1 MQSKEL
7 YLRLLKHT
15 LPYWRIFL
23 LAIVSMVIYALT
35 EPAIPALLKPLL
47 DGSFVNKDQ
56 DTLFWAPIVLL
67 AIFAIRGLTGF
78 GSTVC
83 LNWVAFHLVKDLRQ
97 KSFHKLVTLPNSF
110 YDENPSGILISKLS
124 FDVNQVT
131 SAATETL
138 LVLIRDSLTVLGLLA
153 WMIYLNWKLSLIALA
168 VVPVI
173 AISVKLVSKRLRKF
187 SHSLQKSMGEMT
199 HILEETISG
208 NRVMKVFGGQ
218 KYECQRFKDSIEQ
231 IRSHNTR
238 LTIASMANVEGVQMI
253 TVFALATIIYFAS
266 LQSMQNA
273 ISVGEFVSFFT
284 AMGLLFSPIKRLT
297 KINERLQQGLAAAE
311 SVFTLIDQQSETDT
325 GHKTLLKPSGHLQ
338 FRDVNFCYQ
347 GSEKPALRD
356 INFTVQAG
364 QSIALV
370 GSSGSGKTTLVSLIP
385 RFYPLTTGEILLDGQ
400 NTDKLTLENLR
411 THVSLVSQD
420 IVLFNDSIRANIAY
434 GSMNDASEEDIIAA
448 ATAAHAMEF
457 IQPLRDGLNTLI
469 GENGAKLSGGQR
481 QRLAIAR
488 AILKNAPILI
498 LDEAT
503 SALDTQSERYIQAA
517 LEELKKNRTT
527 FIIAHRLSTIEAA
540 DQILVMDQGQLVE
553 RGTHQDF
560 LATNGVYAQLHRIQF
575 NA

>member
-1 MQSKEL
+1 
-7 YLRLLKHT
+7 LL
-15 LPYWRIFL
+15 
-23 LAIVSMVIYALT
+23 S
-35 EPAIPALLKPLL
+35 
-47 DGSFVNKDQ
+47 
-56 DTLFWAPIVLL
+56 
-67 AIFAIRGLTGF
+67 
-78 GSTVC
+78 
-83 LNWVAFHLVKDLRQ
+83 
-97 KSFHKLVTLPNSF
+97 
-110 YDENPSGILISKLS
+110 
-124 FDVNQVT
+124 
-131 SAATETL
+131 ETL

-553 RGTHQDF
+553 RGTHQDL